1 MYVNKHMH
9 KHTRTHIR
17 TFQKFEFSY
26 YFIIPS
32 SITITNKRN
41 RFILKLRFSFYSRSF
56 FRHMKNYF
64 FRLRDDFPKLP
75 EMFVFGCKARS
86 IIRHKMMMTK
96 KIGAGWE
103 ILEMKGRCQDH
114 ATMPQM
120 VSQFLYT
127 NRPNLQFR

>member
-1 MYVNKHMH
+1 
-9 KHTRTHIR
+9 
-17 TFQKFEFSY
+17 
-26 YFIIPS
+26 
-32 SITITNKRN
+32 
-41 RFILKLRFSFYSRSF
+41 
-56 FRHMKNYF
+56 MKNYF
-64 FRLRDDFPKLP
+64 FRLQDDFPKLP

-120 VSQFLYT
+120 VSHFLYT